1 MGVYQW
7 RDHKKRTGGKRNWYY
22 KVKRKYAHGRLFV
35 PAILAESEKQVEVR
49 KVRARGGNIKHRARR
64 VLFAVVSDPATGKAK
79 KVKILAVVESP
90 ANREYARRN
99 IIVKG
104 TVIETEAGKAVVTS
118 RPGQDGIVNAVL
130 LKEEKQ

>member
-35 PAILAESEKQVEVR
+35 PTVLAETEKQVEVR
-49 KVRARGGNIKHRARR
+49 KVRVRGGNTKLRVRR
-64 VLFAVVSDPATGKAK
+64 VIFAVVSDPDTGKSQKA
-79 KVKILAVVESP
+79 KILSVIENP

-104 TVIETEAGKAVVTS
+104 TIIETELGKAVVTN
-118 RPGQDGIVNAVL
+118 RPGQDGVVNAVL
-130 LKEEKQ
+130 IKEKKE